1 MSRISVFILPAV
13 ISGIILFGFYRQVNL
28 FDAFLAG
35 AREGAKSAFS
45 VLPALVGLVTSVSML
60 RASGALSFLA
70 RVLSPVTGVLGMP
83 PEVLPLA
90 LLRPVSGSGS
100 LAILQDILT
109 ATGPDSMAGRIAS
122 VMMGS
127 SETTFYALA
136 VYFGAV
142 GIKNSRYTLP
152 AALLCDLCGAL
163 CACYFCQ
170 LFFT

>member
-1 MSRISVFILPAV
+1 MRQISVFILPMV
-13 ISGIILFGFYRQVNL
+13 ISGIILFGFYRRVNL
-28 FDAFLAG
+28 FDAFLSGAG
-35 AREGAKSAFS
+35 EGAKSAFS

-70 RVLSPVTGVLGMP
+70 RVLAPLTGALGMP
-83 PEVLPLA
+83 SEVLPLA

-100 LAILQDILT
+100 LAIVQDILSSV
-109 ATGPDSMAGRIAS
+109 GPDSMAGRIAS

-142 GIKNSRYTLP
+142 NIKNSRYTLP
-152 AALLCDLCGAL
+152 CALLCDLLSAVF
-163 CACYFCQ
+163 ACFFCQ
-170 LFFT
+170 LFFS